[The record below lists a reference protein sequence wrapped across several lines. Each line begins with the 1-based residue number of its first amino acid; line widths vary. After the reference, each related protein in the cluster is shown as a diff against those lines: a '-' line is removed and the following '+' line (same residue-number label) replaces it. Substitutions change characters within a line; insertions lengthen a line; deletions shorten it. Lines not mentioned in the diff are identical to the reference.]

1 MAQKRDKSTHRVPLM
16 AESPIG
22 DPPLWINERDE
33 RDRRAEPAVIEAAYR
48 IWRRVIFYVRGQRN
62 DVSEAAEILEEA
74 VYSVSRAVRDG
85 REQEPVRNLDSYL
98 YHSFVRRFSRIV
110 SRQQRIQYFESAA
123 ALDSLGA
130 KMQEDWAKAL
140 ENEILL
146 EELVGAM
153 DPKTREMFALRGAG
167 HSWKDV
173 GRQFGINAHN
183 AEVQFW
189 YGVKKAKSLLDG
201 TGEPEKP
208 KRRKK

>member
-1 MAQKRDKSTHRVPLM
+1 
-16 AESPIG
+16 
-22 DPPLWINERDE
+22 
-33 RDRRAEPAVIEAAYR
+33 
-48 IWRRVIFYVRGQRN
+48 
-62 DVSEAAEILEEA
+62 
-74 VYSVSRAVRDG
+74 
-85 REQEPVRNLDSYL
+85 
-98 YHSFVRRFSRIV
+98 
-110 SRQQRIQYFESAA
+110 
-123 ALDSLGA
+123 
-130 KMQEDWAKAL
+130 MQEDWAKAL

-146 EELVGAM
+146 KELVGAM

>member
-1 MAQKRDKSTHRVPLM
+1 
-16 AESPIG
+16 
-22 DPPLWINERDE
+22 
-33 RDRRAEPAVIEAAYR
+33 
-48 IWRRVIFYVRGQRN
+48 
-62 DVSEAAEILEEA
+62 
-74 VYSVSRAVRDG
+74 
-85 REQEPVRNLDSYL
+85 
-98 YHSFVRRFSRIV
+98 VRRFSRIV

-130 KMQEDWAKAL
+130 NMQEDWAKAL

-146 EELVGAM
+146 KELVGAM

-201 TGEPEKP
+201 TGEPERP